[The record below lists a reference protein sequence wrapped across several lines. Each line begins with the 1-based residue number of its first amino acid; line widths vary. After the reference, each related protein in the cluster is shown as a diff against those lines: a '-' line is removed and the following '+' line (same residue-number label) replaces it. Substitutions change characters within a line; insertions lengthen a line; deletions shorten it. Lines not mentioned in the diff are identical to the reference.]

1 MASETPRGWV
11 LTGAVLSA
19 LGASACC
26 ILPVA
31 VAVLGVGS
39 AAVAAKLEPLRLPF
53 VAGTAVLL
61 GLAFRRAYG
70 APDCAP
76 GDACALPSSRR
87 RFRIVLWIVAAI
99 AAALLAF
106 PYYAGLLL

>member
-1 MASETPRGWV
+1 MAGETPKGWV

-39 AAVAAKLEPLRLPF
+39 AAVAAQLEALRLPF
-53 VAGTAVLL
+53 VAVTAILL
-61 GLAFRRAYG
+61 ALAFRRAYR
-70 APDCAP
+70 APHCTP
-76 GDACALPSSRR
+76 GDACSLPSSRR
-87 RFRIVLWIVAAI
+87 RFRIVLWIVAAV
-99 AAALLAF
+99 AMALLAF
-106 PYYAGLLL
+106 PYYADLLL

>member
-1 MASETPRGWV
+1 SRSWV

-39 AAVAAKLEPLRLPF
+39 AAVAASLEPLRPLF
-53 VAGTAVLL
+53 LAATAVLL
-61 GLAFRRAYG
+61 GLAFRRAYRT
-70 APDCAP
+70 ADCGP
-76 GDACALPSSRR
+76 GGSCSPPPSRR
-87 RFRIVLWIVAAI
+87 RFRIVLWIAA
-99 AAALLAF
+99 ALAVALLAF
-106 PYYAGLLL
+106 PYYADLLL